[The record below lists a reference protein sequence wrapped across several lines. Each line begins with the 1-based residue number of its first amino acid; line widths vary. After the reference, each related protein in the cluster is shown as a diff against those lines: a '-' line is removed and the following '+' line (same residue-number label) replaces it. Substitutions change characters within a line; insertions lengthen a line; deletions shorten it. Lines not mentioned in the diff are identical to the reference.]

1 MLLVV
6 GNREDFVSDNPD
18 EELAQI
24 HITPIGESFAI
35 EPQAVGGAHGTFAY
49 EWVDEGTVV
58 VGGGQIGK
66 PGNTL
71 VLAEGEDGTDCTR
84 DISAN
89 TGYIVYGE
97 NVLTNDD
104 DFDLII
110 TAERPE
116 TSVQGDANGDGGV
129 DVADYTYILNLMA
142 DEQFDVR
149 GDVNGDGQV
158 DVADATFVLNIM
170 ADQ

>member
-1 MLLVV
+1 M
-6 GNREDFVSDNPD
+6 
-18 EELAQI
+18 
-24 HITPIGESFAI
+24 
-35 EPQAVGGAHGTFAY
+35 
-49 EWVDEGTVV
+49 
-58 VGGGQIGK
+58 
-66 PGNTL
+66 
-71 VLAEGEDGTDCTR
+71 LAEGEDGTDCTR

-97 NVLTNDD
+97 NVLTNVD